1 MSHDWPRGIYKYGN
15 VNKLVKKKRFLADE
29 IEKDILG
36 NPMAADL
43 LKLLQPTYWFSA
55 HLHVKF
61 PAVVQHTVSNLKVHY
76 SCLIFSSTIR

>member
-15 VNKLVKKKRFLADE
+15 VNKLVKKKKFFAEE

-36 NPMAADL
+36 NPIAAEL
-43 LKLLQPTYWFSA
+43 LTLLQPTYWFSA

-61 PAVVQHTVSNLKVHY
+61 PALVQHSVSLTYLH
-76 SCLIFSSTIR
+76 SLLIKSPA